1 VIHGPDLGFVAGPIH
16 HGPSVLLGASAGLA
30 FREDDMIWIGI
41 AWLASLAIVL
51 ELVYR
56 AEVIEPDAE
65 L

>member
-1 VIHGPDLGFVAGPIH
+1 LGV
-16 HGPSVLLGASAGLA
+16 GLA
-30 FREDDMIWIGI
+30 FQGDGIGDLEVGLMIWIGI

-56 AEVIEPDAE
+56 AEAIEPDAE